1 MKKCKYC
8 NEEIENEAV
17 FCPFCGN
24 QLKKD
29 PEEKVKT
36 ITKTV
41 TKTVTDKKA
50 VQDAHFKGMVD
61 AFKFIKKLSD
71 IDCIED
77 EYPLIYAAENGDE
90 DIVKALLQTGADVNQ
105 TDSDNNTALMQAT
118 ENGHNK
124 IVKLLIEKGADV
136 DMENDYDETALS
148 IARKNGSRF
157 ITGILRGAGVSNDHD
172 INLKGFVGT
181 LKRR

>member
-90 DIVKALLQTGADVNQ
+90 DIVKALLQAGADVNQ

-118 ENGHNK
+118 ENGH
-124 IVKLLIEKGADV
+124 ICIYMPKLGVFSPFRSCFTIFEHIFFMLKAIAKKTRSQWTLSV
-136 DMENDYDETALS
+136 YSLLLNDSKCFSTSS
-148 IARKNGSRF
+148 IS
-157 ITGILRGAGVSNDHD
+157 S
-172 INLKGFVGT
+172 
-181 LKRR
+181 

>member
-90 DIVKALLQTGADVNQ
+90 DIVKALLQAGAYVNQ

-124 IVKLLIEKGADV
+124 IVKLLIKNGADV

-148 IARKNGSRF
+148 IARENGSRF
-157 ITGILRGAGVSNDHD
+157 ITGLLHGAGAADEDD
-172 INLKGFVGT
+172 IPAFGFLKGI
-181 LKRR
+181 KK

>member
-29 PEEKVKT
+29 PEEKVKKKK
-36 ITKTV
+36 KTV

-61 AFKFIKKLSD
+61 AFKFIKKLSG

-90 DIVKALLQTGADVNQ
+90 DIVKALLQAGAYVNQ

-124 IVKLLIEKGADV
+124 IVKLLITSGADV
-136 DMENDYDETALS
+136 DMENDYGETALS
-148 IARKNGSRF
+148 LAKGNDSRY
-157 ITGILRGAGVSNDHD
+157 ITGLLRGAGAADEDYIPALVNF
-172 INLKGFVGT
+172 LKGV
-181 LKRR
+181 KK

>member
-41 TKTVTDKKA
+41 TKIVTDKKA

-90 DIVKALLQTGADVNQ
+90 DIVKALLQAGADVNQ
-105 TDSDNNTALMQAT
+105 TDSHNNTALMQAT

-124 IVKLLIEKGADV
+124 IVKLLIKNGADV

-148 IARKNGSRF
+148 IARENVSRF
-157 ITGILRGAGVSNDHD
+157 ITGLLHGAEAADEDD
-172 INLKGFVGT
+172 IPAFGNFLKGI
-181 LKRR
+181 KK

>member
-90 DIVKALLQTGADVNQ
+90 DIVKALLQAGADVNQ

-124 IVKLLIEKGADV
+124 IVKLLIKNGADV

-148 IARKNGSRF
+148 IARENGSRF
-157 ITGILRGAGVSNDHD
+157 ITGLLHGGGAADEDD
-172 INLKGFVGT
+172 IPVFGNFLKGI
-181 LKRR
+181 KK